1 MNRPI
6 RMTIAGFSDAERQ
19 ALHDF
24 FMRLSGPGSQFEM
37 AALPQQADVV
47 VADGANTAHLRQ
59 LKAMRLSAQVLL
71 IGASAEFP
79 DLSFERRPINLQ
91 DVLQAVQYLL
101 GVFEGRGNGP
111 RPVAEAAATQP
122 LPLQAVKSTAAPK
135 SASAVDFAATQPFQ
149 VLSKGAAAVNFEATQ
164 PMTMKGKGA
173 SAVNFE
179 ATQPFKVL
187 PKSAPGVSFEAT
199 QPMGFDTL
207 FQQMAVDAQPAW
219 KEDGGIQEDEIA
231 AFKAARAT
239 SPLAENGPIIA
250 ERVELRDPDAPVPVR
265 APAPHN
271 NAYDSTQSFL
281 GIEAP
286 PPAPVAERKGPHA
299 LLVDDS
305 DVDARR
311 VERLLTYMNYN
322 VVRVRNAKDAVKRAG
337 EQAFA
342 FALVDTALDG
352 GGYGHC
358 RTIRQ
363 SLRAKSPSAVLIA
376 LGRVGGTFERL
387 RAKLAGCSACIVK
400 PIDLAKLEALV
411 ESLETSDARPLQ
423 RR

>member
-6 RMTIAGFSDAERQ
+6 RLSIAGFSEAERR
-19 ALHDF
+19 ALHDYF
-24 FMRLSGPGSQFEM
+24 LTLSGPGRKFEM

-79 DLSFERRPINLQ
+79 DLPFERRPINLK
-91 DVLQAVQYLL
+91 DVLQAVQYVL
-101 GVFEGRGNGP
+101 GVFDSAGQGASP
-111 RPVAEAAATQP
+111 AADLAADAAVTKP
-122 LPLQAVKSTAAPK
+122 LPLQTVKSTVAPQ
-135 SASAVDFAATQPFQ
+135 SAPVVDFAATQPFK
-149 VLSKGAAAVNFEATQ
+149 VLSKSGAGVDFA
-164 PMTMKGKGA
+164 
-173 SAVNFE
+173 

-187 PKSAPGVSFEAT
+187 PKSTPSASFEAT
-199 QPMGFDTL
+199 QPMGFDTF
-207 FQQMAVDAQPAW
+207 FQQAALDAQPAW
-219 KEDGGIQEDEIA
+219 KEDGGIQADEIA
-231 AFKAARAT
+231 AFKAARNSAQAGAIA
-239 SPLAENGPIIA
+239 PVIA
-250 ERVELRDPDAPVPVR
+250 ERVVLRDPNTATAIR
-265 APAPHN
+265 TPATRN
-271 NAYDSTQSFL
+271 KAYDATQSFM

-286 PPAPVAERKGPHA
+286 PPAPAPERKGPNA

-311 VERLLTYMNYN
+311 VERLLTYMGYN
-322 VVRVRNAKDAVKRAG
+322 VVRVRNAKDAIQRASMHV
-337 EQAFA
+337 FA

-358 RTIRQ
+358 RAIRQ
-363 SLRAKSPSAVLIA
+363 SLRTRAPGAVLIA

-400 PIDLAKLEALV
+400 PIDLSKLEVLI
-411 ESLETSDARPLQ
+411 ESLETTGNLPRQ
-423 RR
+423 RSAT

>member
-24 FMRLSGPGSQFEM
+24 FHGLSGPGRQFEM
-37 AALPQQADVV
+37 AVLPQQADIV

-71 IGASAEFP
+71 IGASKEFP
-79 DLSFERRPINLQ
+79 DLPFERRPADLQ
-91 DVLQAVQYLL
+91 DVLHAVQYLL
-101 GVFEGRGNGP
+101 GVFDGR
-111 RPVAEAAATQP
+111 RPGIRPGTDAAVTQP
-122 LPLQAVKSTAAPK
+122 LPLQTVKAAATPK
-135 SASAVDFAATQPFQ
+135 SGPAVDFAATQPFQ
-149 VLSKGAAAVNFEATQ
+149 VLSKGT
-164 PMTMKGKGA
+164 P
-173 SAVNFE
+173 AVNFE

-187 PKSAPGVSFEAT
+187 PKSTPSVSFEAT
-199 QPMGFDTL
+199 QPMGFDGF
-207 FQQMAVDAQPAW
+207 FQQAALDAQPAW
-219 KEDGGIQEDEIA
+219 KEDGGIHADEIA
-231 AFKAARAT
+231 AFKAARTTAQ
-239 SPLAENGPIIA
+239 PAAIVPVIA
-250 ERVELRDPDAPVPVR
+250 ERVELGGPDASAVGR
-265 APAPHN
+265 APSPRS

-286 PPAPVAERKGPHA
+286 PPAPPPERKGPNA

-311 VERLLTYMNYN
+311 VERLLTYMGYN
-322 VVRVRNAKDAVKRAG
+322 VVRVRNPKDAVQRAS

-363 SLRAKSPSAVLIA
+363 SLRTRAPGVVLIA
-376 LGRVGGTFERL
+376 LVRVGGTFERL

-400 PIDLAKLEALV
+400 PIDLSRLEALI
-411 ESLETSDARPLQ
+411 ESLETPDAQVRQ
-423 RR
+423 RSAT